1 MIIFIYVYL
10 MYLGKKKKLLEVNTM
25 KLWSQWQFLMETK
38 FSIKCSDEMINWN
51 KEEILKIFMLS
62 DLALVSQNF

>member
-1 MIIFIYVYL
+1 
-10 MYLGKKKKLLEVNTM
+10 MYILCIWERKKLLDVNTM

-51 KEEILKIFMLS
+51 KEEILKIFMVS